1 MNRLHRVLVLLPL
14 LVALT
19 VTVALAQAN
28 LEINPFAGYRF
39 GGSGDLQLVNRT
51 VDFDLDGGFAG
62 GVTANLTFDD
72 LFQFE
77 FMWSR
82 QATAVNVGGEQV
94 GDAAIDYYQG
104 GVVLLFREEGQVLR
118 PFVVGTLGTATF
130 RPDGELGSNTTNFA
144 ASLGVGVKAYLNE
157 RVGLRFEFRGFTTR
171 TDLHKNDTVCGVFVC
186 TSSSSSQTVWQ
197 GDLRAG
203 VMILF

>member
-19 VTVALAQAN
+19 ATAALAQAN

-39 GGSGDLQLVNRT
+39 GGSGDLQLVNRA

-94 GDAAIDYYQG
+94 GDAAIDYQG